1 MQSHYSYFF
10 TLPYTFKPFIMIAIT
25 GANGLLGSYIVRELC
40 ENKTPFIALKR
51 KGSDTS
57 LLNDLKEKINWREAD
72 ITNPVSLE
80 DAFKDVTGVIHTAAY
95 VSFNPKKAEKI
106 FRINTDGTRHIVN
119 ACLSNNIRRLLHV
132 SSVSALGRQKGQTIL
147 SEENKWMDSSL
158 HSKYG
163 ESKYKAELEVFRGQE
178 EGLSTVIINPSVI
191 LGFSNWNQSSAQLFK
206 YAWKQR
212 PFYIDGSLNY
222 VDVRDVAA
230 ISLRLFNSAIEG
242 ERFILSAGA
251 VSFKTFFDKVAE
263 GFQKKGPSLKVN
275 ATLANILAGLES
287 GRTWITGDEPLI
299 TFETARLV
307 NTFFQYDNQKVK
319 KALNFNFQSIDN
331 TVMWCCQQY
340 NRQYQIK
347 NQ

>member
-1 MQSHYSYFF
+1 
-10 TLPYTFKPFIMIAIT
+10 MIAVT
-25 GANGLLGSYIVRELC
+25 GATGLLGSYIVRALC
-40 ENKTPFIALKR
+40 ESNTPFVALKR
-51 KGSDTS
+51 KESDTS
-57 LLNDLKEKINWREAD
+57 LLEDMKEKITWREAD
-72 ITNPVSLE
+72 ITNPVSLDE
-80 DAFKDVTGVIHTAAY
+80 ALKDINGVIHTAAY
-95 VSFNPKKAEKI
+95 VSFNPGKAEKI
-106 FRINTDGTRHIVN
+106 FQINTEGTRHVVN

-147 SEENKWMDSSL
+147 SEENKWADNSIN
-158 HSKYG
+158 SKYG
-163 ESKYKAELEVFRGQE
+163 ESKYQAELEVFRGQE

-191 LGFSNWNQSSAQLFK
+191 LGFSNWDQSSAQLFK

-222 VDVRDVAA
+222 VDVRDVAE

-242 ERFILSAGA
+242 ERFILSAGS
-251 VSFKTFFDKVAE
+251 VPFKTLFDKIAE

-275 ATLANILAGLES
+275 ATLAKILAGIES
-287 GRTWITGDEPLI
+287 GRTWLTGSEPLI

-319 KALNFNFQSIDN
+319 KALNFNFQSVDE
-331 TVMWCCQQY
+331 TLQWCCEQY